1 MVEKSN
7 HLIKEIEINNKV
19 ILISRK
25 PVALYYRLLECYFK
39 YVIEND
45 LQDNQFEIVKL
56 NKTELINITN
66 QAIQDI
72 LNLING
78 LDTQKYKGEFGKKSV
93 ESKRW
98 VKGSELH
105 DLNFINKDNQFAF
118 FEEVKSTNRKPN
130 SKRPN
135 SLRWQS
141 P

>member
-1 MVEKSN
+1 M
-7 HLIKEIEINNKV
+7 LISPEQIQKKLYHFKDLGSKNKEIPSGLYLEETRNLVSKP
-19 ILISRK
+19 RK
-25 PVALYYRLLECYFK
+25 EC
-39 YVIEND
+39 
-45 LQDNQFEIVKL
+45 L